1 MTGGILVLVIIVLF
15 LAAAGLVADALAR
28 TLGLYGQPLKPR
40 VRTADANPGG
50 PPLIPASGAARRR
63 PGSAG
68 LPAIDP
74 ATLAHLRRRMA
85 GLPAHPHGV
94 PIADTGAMHAVRDEL
109 LAARPVNGV
118 YRGTQ
123 PRKTVDMIICDP
135 AVTPVVPRYY
145 RAWLEGRWTP

>member
-28 TLGLYGQPLKPR
+28 TLGLYDQPLKPR

-85 GLPAHPHGV
+85 GLPARPRGAV
-94 PIADTGAMHAVRDEL
+94 PVADTGAMHAVRDEL
-109 LAARPVNGV
+109 LARQRRLPGHAAAE
-118 YRGTQ
+118 
-123 PRKTVDMIICDP
+123 TVDVIVCDP
-135 AVTPVVPRYY
+135 AVTPVVPRYP
-145 RAWLEGRWTP
+145 AC

>member
-85 GLPAHPHGV
+85 GLPARTHGAPRTGWALAPV
-94 PIADTGAMHAVRDEL
+94 LYDRGANPYPADTIADM
-109 LAARPVNGV
+109 
-118 YRGTQ
+118 
-123 PRKTVDMIICDP
+123 P
-135 AVTPVVPRYY
+135 AVENRPRVHPGYL
-145 RAWLEGRWTP
+145 AWERKQAEEGWFR